1 MPQYAVYPNP
11 GGDGYLLDVQ
21 SDLLGSLNV
30 RTVVPLLLQGSAPI
44 AATRLNP
51 VVQID
56 GAAHVML
63 TQYIAAVPLGILKS
77 PVANLSARSD
87 VITSA
92 LDMLLHGI

>member
-1 MPQYAVYPNP
+1 MPQYAVFPNP

-21 SDLLGSLNV
+21 SNLLGNLNV
-30 RTVVPLLLQGSAPI
+30 RTVVPLLPQGKAPT

-51 VVQID
+51 VFQID

-77 PVANLSARSD
+77 PTADLSARSD
-87 VITSA
+87 VITAA